1 MYIRNSRKVGVTPV
15 KVDRLKFFLHG
26 YDSALASYLIDGFR
40 FGFRVHFVGE
50 QLSYESPN
58 LKSAIDQPD
67 LASLSSGSRASM
79 RTESKIIPANCKT
92 ESGPTVFSGARGT
105 PIFSHKETKFDKSRV
120 HWSLVGAMKR
130 KSSKMC
136 KTD

>member
-92 ESGPTVFSGARGT
+92 ESGPTYCFLGGERNANIFAQRNKIRQVACVLVFGRCNEEK
-105 PIFSHKETKFDKSRV
+105 IV
-120 HWSLVGAMKR
+120 
-130 KSSKMC
+130 
-136 KTD
+136 